1 MDLEDILN
9 EGSDDSDIDVSA
21 VDIQE
26 LLDEN
31 GNDDDELYLTDKKIA
46 TRGID
51 VDSNIS
57 ETKIVTEN
65 KIAAETNN
73 NPSISSGLP
82 IDYFINS
89 ANNSENKADDDLKN
103 YTFSIKSAKY
113 SSHISS
119 YDISD
124 NKKHSVSSVSNKLE
138 SLLIAERRELKLQ
151 HQGLQDSVSILNF
164 NRDKPTNNFAHK
176 RLDSSHSNLKFI
188 DFNKISDQLR
198 RNTNFKQHGPGI
210 ATVIEISSKFIAIGT
225 SKGLVLLFDHG
236 QEIRQVIGSAV
247 PATNRCSEKVTAV
260 SINNGGTLIL
270 VGYITGEIT
279 FWDIKGSLLKTISD
293 LHHASITTLCFV
305 VNILD
310 GSKLNATFNTNID
323 AVSVDAKGV
332 VQKIQLSKHLLWST
346 YTYEANCLVDG
357 AIGLVSS
364 MSPLISIYDKYC
376 HQNINKGN
384 YQDILISQISKDK
397 SLHFHQNLQLLAVH
411 IGNRTYVI
419 QLQPS
424 VRIIFKWDS
433 IMKSDITCLHW
444 NWDIERLV
452 NKSELFNPLLIRSRG
467 SYIEI
472 LSISTKGSPD
482 FELIFSVKHFVTLYN
497 LNITSLQYIGSSSI
511 AIISENWVY
520 FLSNDLRIIDKYQ
533 LSLELYSGMTEQIN
547 ENSSLCGSV
556 RADSNM
562 LYILSSDTVLSIY
575 IQSWTELTDQLIR
588 DGKWLEALTLALE
601 RSGEAI
607 SVDDLLLLERYIKNY
622 VTLAVTQST
631 QTINL
636 KNSSIQTRNH
646 YFLVAGVCIEYC
658 IAADLYNLLF
668 TEIFTS
674 FVVAGQEN
682 VFLDSLETY
691 IMAKKIV
698 KIPANIIN
706 SLFRYIEVSPHKK
719 NSIDRCIPWVDIS
732 IIDLNYCA
740 RFLSEKSMV
749 SSFLYIYAFGI
760 GDFGTAFNVVIEK
773 LVNTQASLFAIGEN
787 FPSPQQA
794 DIGYKLLLFLKYTG
808 EMRSYPSGENVIIS
822 LGQIQNLMT
831 LLISKKWVIN
841 PLSNSNLVVN
851 ICYPYLYILA
861 KIDAPATYYCLSMLI
876 RRINDVLNY
885 ETNHTIVSIY
895 CSLFDFAIEFNI
907 NTNLYF
913 ENVSLDLVEVAFALP
928 ENIIIAF
935 IKFHK
940 AFTKPINEAEN
951 IVASFIINQLKCNLL
966 SSSIINELHANNF
979 WRASLALENKRSN
992 NSSIFDSFH
1001 SAINGYLLMHEV
1013 EGDPVVIQLF
1023 TYLETV
1029 LKQITSSN
1037 DNNGVETFCSYL
1049 IKLAEINLEKTKFIV
1064 AKYLLPNCAVVID
1077 STKKYKP
1084 VQYELFKCM
1093 IGRAV
1098 DIGGKDQVSDTFSH
1112 ADMLTFIS
1120 LLLTFSKETVLSF
1133 ISAYDNFP
1141 VDECLNLCRDRGAVD
1156 ATALLLERAGDLNG
1170 SLKLLL
1176 DEISKIIH
1184 NIKIE
1189 MEETIRDK
1197 SHQEHPI
1204 VLQILS
1210 SKGYVRN
1217 DVVFKLASFQFL
1229 NHYVHCSIGLCSR
1242 YSDRSNPYMWHS
1254 TFDLILKERQTAKS
1268 FSTSSN
1274 VGDIIFIIL
1283 GQILQ
1288 IFMSQM
1294 KSFIPAQEIIRR
1306 FTSTNAVGIKYEEF
1320 KDIMLSMI
1328 DAYAWERLLNY
1339 GVLRIHEHDIVLL
1352 NKKMDKFVRRGE
1364 RFNNINSCKFNTVK
1378 EEKVKKTSG
1387 NTHPMVFLKQ
1397 SINFVSC
1404 LSHSTNLRTVPPHA
1418 DNPNAKDDNFKRLP
1432 GSLPVNARFVK
1443 VYTGIYADNI

>member
-1 MDLEDILN
+1 MDLEDILKDA
-9 EGSDDSDIDVSA
+9 SDDSDIDISSVN
-21 VDIQE
+21 IQE
-26 LLDEN
+26 LLEEN
-31 GNDDDELYLTDKKIA
+31 DNDDEPYFTEKKIA
-46 TRGID
+46 TRISI
-51 VDSNIS
+51 DSNIS
-57 ETKIVTEN
+57 ETK
-65 KIAAETNN
+65 KIGEINV
-73 NPSISSGLP
+73 NPSISSELP
-82 IDYFINS
+82 IDYFINGT
-89 ANNSENKADDDLKN
+89 NNNENNADDITKN
-103 YTFSIKSAKY
+103 YTFDAKNAKH
-113 SSHISS
+113 SSHITLH
-119 YDISD
+119 DIND
-124 NKKHSVSSVSNKLE
+124 NKKYNVSPVSNKLE
-138 SLLIAERRELKLQ
+138 SLMVAERRELKLQ
-151 HQGLQDSVSILNF
+151 NQGLQDSVSILNF
-164 NRDKPTNNFAHK
+164 SRDKPINNFAHK
-176 RLDSSHSNLKFI
+176 RLDSSNSNLKFI
-188 DFNKISDQLR
+188 EFSKISDQLR

-247 PATNRCSEKVTAV
+247 PATNRCSDKVTAV

-270 VGYITGEIT
+270 VGYTTGEIT
-279 FWDIKGSLLKTISD
+279 LWDIKGSLLKTIAD
-293 LHHASITTLCFV
+293 LHHASITTLCFI

-310 GSKLNATFNTNID
+310 GSKLNATLNTNID

-346 YTYEANCLVDG
+346 YTYEANCLLDG

-376 HQNINKGN
+376 QQNINKGN
-384 YQDILISQISKDK
+384 CQEIFISQISKDK
-397 SLHFHQNLQLLAVH
+397 SLLFHQNVQLLAVH

-433 IMKSDITCLHW
+433 SIESDITCLHW
-444 NWDIERLV
+444 NWDMERFD

-482 FELIFSVKHFVTLYN
+482 FDYIFSVKHFVAFHN
-497 LNITSLQYIGSSSI
+497 LNIISLQFIGNSAI
-511 AIISENWVY
+511 AIISQNWVY
-520 FLSNDLRIIDKYQ
+520 FLSNDLRIVDKCQ
-533 LSLELYSGMTEQIN
+533 LSLELYSGMTMQIN
-547 ENSSLCGSV
+547 QNNSLCGSV
-556 RADSNM
+556 QADNSM
-562 LYILSSDTVLSIY
+562 LYILSADTLLSIY
-575 IQSWTELTDQLIR
+575 IQSWMELTDQLIR

-607 SVDDLLLLERYIKNY
+607 SIDDSLLLERYIKSY

-631 QTINL
+631 QTMNL

-668 TEIFTS
+668 TEIFSS
-674 FVVAGQEN
+674 FVVASQEN
-682 VFLDSLETY
+682 VFFDSLETY

-706 SLFRYIEVSPHKK
+706 SLFKYIEVSPHKK
-719 NSIDRCIPWVDIS
+719 NSIDRCIPMVDLS
-732 IIDLNYCA
+732 LIDLNYCA

-760 GDFGTAFNVVIEK
+760 GDFGIAFNVVIDK
-773 LVNTQASLFAIGEN
+773 LVNAQTPLFTIDES

-808 EMRSYPSGENVIIS
+808 EMRSYPSGENVYIS
-822 LGQIQNLMT
+822 LTQIQNLVT

-841 PLSNSNLVVN
+841 HLSNSNLVVN
-851 ICYPYLYILA
+851 NFYPYLYILV
-861 KIDAPATYYCLSMLI
+861 KIDAPATYYCLSVLI
-876 RRINDVLNY
+876 RRINDGLNY
-885 ETNHTIVSIY
+885 DTDFTIVSIY
-895 CSLFDFAIEFNI
+895 CNLFDFAMEYNI

-913 ENVSLDLVEVAFALP
+913 ENVSADLVEISSALP

-935 IKFHK
+935 IRYHR

-951 IVASFIINQLKCNLL
+951 IVTSLIINQLKCNLL
-966 SSSIINELHANNF
+966 SSSITNELQAINF

-992 NSSIFDSFH
+992 NNPSISDSFH

-1013 EGDPVVIQLF
+1013 EGDSVLLQLF
-1023 TYLETV
+1023 AYLETV
-1029 LKQITSSN
+1029 LKQITSTN
-1037 DNNGVETFCSYL
+1037 DNNGVEIFCSYL
-1049 IKLAEINLEKTKFIV
+1049 IKLAEINLEKAKFIV
-1064 AKYLLPNCAVVID
+1064 TKYLLPYCTTVID

-1093 IGRAV
+1093 IGRAEE
-1098 DIGGKDQVSDTFSH
+1098 IGGKDQVCDTFSH

-1133 ISAYDNFP
+1133 ISAYDNYP

-1176 DEISKIIH
+1176 DEVSKIIY
-1184 NIKIE
+1184 NTKIE
-1189 MEETIRDK
+1189 MNEILHNK
-1197 SHQEHPI
+1197 SHREHPI
-1204 VLQILS
+1204 LLQILS
-1210 SKGYVRN
+1210 TKGYFRN
-1217 DVVFKLASFQFL
+1217 DIVSKLTSFQLL
-1229 NHYVHCSIGLCSR
+1229 NHFVHCSIGLCSR
-1242 YSDRSNPYMWHS
+1242 YSDRSNPSMWHS
-1254 TFDLILKERQTAKS
+1254 TFDFILKERQTAKS

-1328 DAYAWERLLNY
+1328 DSYAWERLLNY
-1339 GVLRIHEHDIVLL
+1339 GVLRIHEYDIVLL
-1352 NKKMDKFVRRGE
+1352 NKKMDKFLRRGE
-1364 RFNNINSCKFNTVK
+1364 RFNNINIDNFSIVK
-1378 EEKVKKTSG
+1378 EEKVKKMTG
-1387 NTHPMVFLKQ
+1387 NAHPIVFLKQ
-1397 SINFVSC
+1397 SINFAACS
-1404 LSHSTNLRTVPPHA
+1404 SHNKNLITVPPPT
-1418 DNPNAKDDNFKRLP
+1418 DNSNSKDDNFKRRP

-1443 VYTGIYADNI
+1443 VYTGTYADNI